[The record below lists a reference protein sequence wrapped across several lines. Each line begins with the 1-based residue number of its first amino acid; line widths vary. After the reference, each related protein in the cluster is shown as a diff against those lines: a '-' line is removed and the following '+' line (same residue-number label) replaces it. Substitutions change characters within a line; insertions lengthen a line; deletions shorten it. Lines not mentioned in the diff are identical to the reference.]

1 MSIFD
6 NNLEEFQSYTN
17 TDNHGLPLPIPVPN
31 FQLEQR
37 FCSRNIDTVE
47 LDDRFKK
54 YKILAESNE
63 DDLDS
68 DDKRNLLN
76 LAYQIADD
84 RSTNKDSMA
93 MIRRLVLSNIVQR
106 TKFIE
111 GEHLDAVPLKQKDK
125 IRDFPSFWRPDFS
138 TESKCRLQMDLF
150 KRIGGLENASLVH
163 KAQYWMSVRLQ
174 VLKVVREHR
183 ATTCNFVKQK
193 IVEGKIYIRLN
204 CFTRYN

>member
-1 MSIFD
+1 MNSFD
-6 NNLEEFQSYTN
+6 SDQYQPYDTQQLAVPWLDMNMNVQQIQNGQNVNN
-17 TDNHGLPLPIPVPN
+17 
-31 FQLEQR
+31 
-37 FCSRNIDTVE
+37 VE
-47 LDDRFKK
+47 LDNKVKQYTFFAQKPEQN
-54 YKILAESNE
+54 LNANE
-63 DDLDS
+63 KRQLLD
-68 DDKRNLLN
+68 

-111 GEHLDAVPLKQKDK
+111 GEHLDALPLERKNK

-150 KRIGGLENASLVH
+150 KRIAGLDDANLVT
-163 KAQYWMSVRLQ
+163 KAQYWMGVRLK
-174 VLKVVREHR
+174 VLSVIREHR

-193 IVEGKIYIRLN
+193 IVEGKLDILLFFFYTL
-204 CFTRYN
+204 

>member
-1 MSIFD
+1 MNSFD
-6 NNLEEFQSYTN
+6 SDQYQPYDTQQLAVPWLDMNMNVQQIQN
-17 TDNHGLPLPIPVPN
+17 GQNVDN
-31 FQLEQR
+31 
-37 FCSRNIDTVE
+37 VE
-47 LDDRFKK
+47 LDNKVKQYTF
-54 YKILAESNE
+54 LAQKPEQNLNANE
-63 DDLDS
+63 KRQLLD
-68 DDKRNLLN
+68 

-111 GEHLDAVPLKQKDK
+111 GEHLDALPLERKNK

-150 KRIGGLENASLVH
+150 KRIAGLDDANLVT
-163 KAQYWMSVRLQ
+163 KAQYWMGVRLK
-174 VLKVVREHR
+174 VLSVIREHR

-193 IVEGKIYIRLN
+193 IVEGKLDILLFFFYTL
-204 CFTRYN
+204 